1 MSLSLIIKLI
11 GDNNSYQQSKMRR
24 YYKVSD
30 NAKRDTFLAGPR
42 HSFFS
47 RFTNVVVF
55 RSYTDFLLVSFV
67 MFHYGLPLPAI
78 AAGMDFKVI
87 F

>member
-1 MSLSLIIKLI
+1 MQKGTQFWQAQDI
-11 GDNNSYQQSKMRR
+11 
-24 YYKVSD
+24 
-30 NAKRDTFLAGPR
+30 A
-42 HSFFS
+42 FFS

-67 MFHYGLPLPAI
+67 MFHCGLPLPAI

>member
-1 MSLSLIIKLI
+1 MQKGTQFWQTQDIAL
-11 GDNNSYQQSKMRR
+11 
-24 YYKVSD
+24 
-30 NAKRDTFLAGPR
+30 
-42 HSFFS
+42 FS

-87 F
+87 FQNK

>member
-1 MSLSLIIKLI
+1 M
-11 GDNNSYQQSKMRR
+11 
-24 YYKVSD
+24 
-30 NAKRDTFLAGPR
+30 AGPR

-87 F
+87 FQNK